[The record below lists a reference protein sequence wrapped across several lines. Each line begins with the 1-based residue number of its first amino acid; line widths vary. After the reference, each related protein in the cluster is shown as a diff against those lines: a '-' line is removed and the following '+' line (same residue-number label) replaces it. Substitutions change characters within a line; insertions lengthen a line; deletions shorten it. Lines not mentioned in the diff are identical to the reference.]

1 MRRLIRNLIPLSF
14 LAIAYGIHAFIP
26 ASWGDR
32 DSLALII
39 ALLGTMIILADLIEA
54 SLGKVFNPYSH
65 LWCFIIAPGTILH
78 ELGHLTACFLTR
90 TTVTEF
96 RLFSPNPNTGQ
107 LGYVNFAFK
116 QSEAK
121 WSVIK
126 GLIIAMAPFFGGA
139 AALTGLLYLVSPDVI
154 TNMPKI
160 EISSIS
166 ALSGELEEL
175 YNNLKVGIIDN
186 NSGPSWVKY
195 LAIYGILVI
204 GSGAAPS
211 TTDFAVPFKQG
222 ARRWLGAILAL
233 VFLAS
238 LSFCALQFPSLSQ
251 NLISVLALAAAC
263 QMVSLSAVISIRLSV
278 GTFGFLF
285 LRGKGNKGGG
295 R

>member
-14 LAIAYGIHAFIP
+14 LALAFCIHQFIP
-26 ASWGDR
+26 VTWGDR
-32 DSLALII
+32 DGLALII
-39 ALLGTMIILADLIEA
+39 ALLGTMIILADMIEA

-78 ELGHLTACFLTR
+78 ELGHLLACFLTR

-107 LGYVNFAFK
+107 LGYVNFGFK

-121 WSVIK
+121 LSVIK

-139 AALTGLLYLVSPDVI
+139 AALTGLLYLLAPDVV

-160 EISSIS
+160 EVASMS
-166 ALSGELEEL
+166 ALSGELQEL
-175 YNNLKVGIIDN
+175 YNNLKVGILN
-186 NSGPSWVKY
+186 NSNGPTWLKY
-195 LAIYGILVI
+195 VAIYGILVI

-211 TTDFAVPFKQG
+211 TTDFTVPFKQG
-222 ARRWLGAILAL
+222 ARRWVGGILAL
-233 VFLAS
+233 VFLAA
-238 LSFCALQFPSLSQ
+238 LSACALQFPSLSQ
-251 NLISVLALAAAC
+251 GLVSVLALAAAC

-285 LRGKGNKGGG
+285 LRGKGQKNG